1 MRRIHGV
8 EDILLGFEPKDAG
21 SIPAGSVFS
30 KNGLFGFDIPKMQIL
45 QIRFSGKRIFLIA
58 DILTIQSEIRY
69 TETCQW
75 GKSFQERLCVK
86 KMRCYSSF
94 FI

>member
-30 KNGLFGFDIPKMQIL
+30 KAGLFEFDAPKMLFL
-45 QIRFSGKRIFLIA
+45 QLI
-58 DILTIQSEIRY
+58 
-69 TETCQW
+69 TEQ
-75 GKSFQERLCVK
+75 
-86 KMRCYSSF
+86 
-94 FI
+94 

>member
-30 KNGLFGFDIPKMQIL
+30 KMGLSSLIL
-45 QIRFSGKRIFLIA
+45 PAINLVVLTKESPPFSSL
-58 DILTIQSEIRY
+58 
-69 TETCQW
+69 
-75 GKSFQERLCVK
+75 K
-86 KMRCYSSF
+86 KL
-94 FI
+94 